1 MRPIVPP
8 PATPR
13 ASPQYVHNSLGAHA
27 VITNIDVTLRD
38 GGYRNSF
45 NFSPEYALAH
55 ARSSVA
61 SGFDWVEIGYRK
73 GSSRPELT
81 DGLTA
86 HCDDE
91 YIAAMA
97 REVGPEHIGIMVHPG
112 NLGEHDLDEAWSAGA
127 RLLRICFSPS
137 DPRRSLECAQRAVE
151 IGYVV
156 CINVTRISTVAP
168 KRLRRII
175 NAVSGLGV
183 TALYLADSNGSLLP
197 DEVHALVESLISGHE
212 LAVGMH
218 AHNHLGLALV
228 NTIRAVDAGATWV
241 DSAVLGMGK
250 GAGNLVAEQWLA
262 YLSQRRA
269 GSDRFDLGSVL
280 ELSTRLGESVV
291 EAAPRLDVTD
301 MLLGYFDLSIEHSP
315 RLAEIPDRHA
325 QVRAAGLLAGADS

>member
-1 MRPIVPP
+1 M
-8 PATPR
+8 
-13 ASPQYVHNSLGAHA
+13 
-27 VITNIDVTLRD
+27 ITNIDVTLRD

-45 NFSPEYALAH
+45 NFSLEYALAH

-73 GSSRPELT
+73 GPLRPELA
-81 DGLTA
+81 DGLTGRSN
-86 HCDDE
+86 DD

-97 REVGPEHIGIMVHPG
+97 HEVGTEHIGIMVHPG
-112 NLGEHDLDEAWSAGA
+112 NLGAHDLDEAWNAGA

-156 CINVTRISTVAP
+156 CMNVTRITAVAP

-175 NAVSGLGV
+175 DAVSGLGV

-197 DEVHALVESLISGHE
+197 DEVHALVESSLAGHGIA
-212 LAVGMH
+212 LGMH

-228 NTIRAVDAGATWV
+228 NSIRAVDAGATWV

-262 YLSQRRA
+262 YLSQRRL
-269 GSDRFDLGSVL
+269 GSGRFDLGSLL
-280 ELSTRLGESVV
+280 ELSTRLTESVA
-291 EAAPRLDVTD
+291 EAAPRFDLTD

-315 RLAEIPDRHA
+315 RLTEILSRHA
-325 QVRAAGLLAGADS
+325 QVRAAALNLGALLQRSRAERSRSHRRREPGRVHR